1 MAIIFILVRCEN
13 PLDQNTDPGMGVV
26 GYTDPAV
33 EGATVI
39 LSCSPGQI
47 LSGPQASICMENGEW
62 EPDPKKAECIGII
75 INIWTFLSMPLQYM
89 LL

>member
-1 MAIIFILVRCEN
+1 
-13 PLDQNTDPGMGVV
+13 MGLV
-26 GYTDPAV
+26 GYIDPAV

-62 EPDPKKAECIGII
+62 EPDPKKAKCIGII
-75 INIWTFLSMPLQYM
+75 IIICYERICLSMPFLFYHSIGV
-89 LL
+89 